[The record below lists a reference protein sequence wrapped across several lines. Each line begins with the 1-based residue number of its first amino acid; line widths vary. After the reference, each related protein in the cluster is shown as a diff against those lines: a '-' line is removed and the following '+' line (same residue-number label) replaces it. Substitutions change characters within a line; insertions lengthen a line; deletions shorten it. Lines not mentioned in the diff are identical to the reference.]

1 MAKTSKKTIK
11 VVYNNNDQL
20 AIKEVEAE
28 KFDEV
33 IIDNKIIKLYIHRS
47 ISNNKRWTITE
58 EATGRLLKDN
68 FKNKIEARNQYE
80 KDLKD
85 RLIALIK
92 NNYNIYLKAIK
103 NFNNYTE
110 YLSKVNYVLIQ
121 LESIIIDYNKGE

>member
-11 VVYNNNDQL
+11 VVYNNEGKS
-20 AIKEVEAE
+20 AFKEIEAE

-33 IIDNKIIKLYIHRS
+33 IIDDKIINLYIHRD
-47 ISNNKRWTITE
+47 ICNNKRWSITE
-58 EATGRLLKDN
+58 EASGLLLKSN

-80 KDLKD
+80 KYLKD

-103 NFNNYTE
+103 NFNEILN
-110 YLSKVNYVLIQ
+110 
-121 LESIIIDYNKGE
+121 NKN